1 MNLSLRPPILAALL
15 LAAAASCEGRRAP
28 SAGAV
33 EAGGASAAR
42 EYPNPRPK
50 PEFVL
55 TDTEGQPFAFR
66 EGTEGSATLLFFGYT
81 YCPDVCPVHM
91 ANIAAA
97 LHKLPDAVARQVK
110 VVFVTTDPERDTPER
125 LRAWLEQFD
134 RGFIGLTGTQAEV
147 DSAQTSMRLPPAYR
161 EPGDSAGQYF
171 IGHSAH
177 VIAFTRDGL
186 ARYALPFGTRQ
197 SEWAQEIPRLVAYP
211 DKP

>member
-1 MNLSLRPPILAALL
+1 MALPLVLSAA
-15 LAAAASCEGRRAP
+15 CEGRRAP

-42 EYPNPRPK
+42 EYPQPRPK

-66 EGTEGSATLLFFGYT
+66 EGTAGSVTLLFFGYT
-81 YCPDVCPVHM
+81 NCPDICPVHM

-97 LHKLPDAVARQVK
+97 LHKLPDATARQVK

-125 LRAWLEQFD
+125 LRAWLDHFD

-177 VIAFTRDGL
+177 VIAFTKDGM
-186 ARYALPFGTRQ
+186 ARFALPFGTRQ

-211 DKP
+211 GKS